1 MKKADNNSTDLENIR
16 QEIDGLDE
24 NIQELISERARL
36 AFRVRESKD
45 RHKEAV

>member
-1 MKKADNNSTDLENIR
+1 MKKPDKNSNDLGKIR

-36 AFRVRESKD
+36 AFRVRQSK
-45 RHKEAV
+45 E